1 MEGGAGKAEV
11 TKKTVFSFMADGG
24 GRGVAM
30 VDSGITVGI
39 EVGLDDGLRACEP
52 VGRPREPTTP
62 PPRKVSTGFAV
73 VCIVLAVPLCALVVP
88 DFLLTP
94 LPLLADFG
102 VA

>member
-1 MEGGAGKAEV
+1 MHKAAYSIS
-11 TKKTVFSFMADGG
+11 TQYTLYYNL
-24 GRGVAM
+24 VATI
-30 VDSGITVGI
+30 VNTTRHFNTAGI